1 VNKDGVINQSDR
13 KIVGSP
19 WPDYTW
25 GMDNNFTLGN
35 LSLNIG
41 LVGSHGA
48 YTYLDAGASLLGDNG
63 VQNNLALT
71 DRRWRSEAD
80 PGDGIMPRSIRSNH
94 ALGFGTSS
102 HYLFEQFFYP
112 DQKHQTVVQPAERV
126 DPAPWRLSNLNVYAN
141 VANVF
146 TFTDYP
152 GYDPESSTTGDN
164 VVNAGIDYL
173 NYPLPRTYTL
183 GIKVTL

>member
-1 VNKDGVINQSDR
+1 MGT
-13 KIVGSP
+13 P
-19 WPDYTW
+19 WPDFTW
-25 GMDNNFTLGN
+25 GLDNTFKLGN
-35 LSLNIG
+35 LSLNVSV
-41 LVGSHGA
+41 VGSQGA
-48 YTYLDAGASLLGDNG
+48 YTYLDAGAILLGSNG

-102 HYLFEQFFYP
+102 HYLFENSFTRIRNI
-112 DQKHQTVVQPAERV
+112 K
-126 DPAPWRLSNLNVYAN
+126 LSYDLPKSLISALHLNNLNVYA
-141 VANVF
+141 F
-146 TFTDYP
+146 TQYP
-152 GYDPESSTTGDN
+152 GYDPESSITGDN

-183 GIKVTL
+183 GIKTTF